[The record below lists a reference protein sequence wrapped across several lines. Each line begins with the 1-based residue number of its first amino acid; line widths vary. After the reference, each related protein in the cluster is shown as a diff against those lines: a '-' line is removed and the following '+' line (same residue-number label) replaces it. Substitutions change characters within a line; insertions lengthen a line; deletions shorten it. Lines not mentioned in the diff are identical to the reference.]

1 MKYTLRNYQK
11 QASDAAVRLFTSKA
25 GQERIGYTAYGCR
38 KELGDSRYRLSSGR
52 AAVSI
57 ST

>member
-11 QASDAAVRLFTSKA
+11 QAQRGA
-25 GQERIGYTAYGCR
+25 GREERA
-38 KELGDSRYRLSSGR
+38 ELGDSRYRLSSGR

>member
-25 GQERIGYTAYGCR
+25 DKNGFGYPAYGCR